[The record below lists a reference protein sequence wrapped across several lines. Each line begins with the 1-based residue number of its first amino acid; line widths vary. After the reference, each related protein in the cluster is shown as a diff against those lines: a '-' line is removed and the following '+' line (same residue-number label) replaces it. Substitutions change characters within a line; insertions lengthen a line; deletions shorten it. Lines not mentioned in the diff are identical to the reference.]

1 MSQGA
6 PSSDPASNNGEP
18 HAVPEEKKVPDL
30 HYSMNTDGI
39 LEWVDPLSDERRKF
53 GKNLGTVVQ
62 TSDNDSG
69 LPAEFSVPVHTVQE
83 DSLPAHYEVLLNGP
97 DASPTVMVPTASG
110 VFETVDQIASNNIA
124 NTALAGNGPA
134 TSDVHFV
141 PLLKS
146 EFDEVRQSLHRAV
159 EDMNEPL
166 TRVALGMLIHD
177 QISLARRQ
185 IAENPIQFDSVIN
198 DVFER
203 VDREAYTLLSNL
215 PVLIDDYSQIE
226 GLLPAFLEVAA
237 KHYDDEVKL
246 VMKTEKKV
254 STSLGVFQ
262 KFLLNIIGTISK
274 RFPVWIDKT
283 ALGNRINAFLSS
295 NDLHRDDKPSFD
307 SYCRHHREEAGRYK
321 GAKILFMTYA
331 SLWESMMPSIADR
344 KMMDWLFTRIEEAH
358 RKLLEAIDSMDFKKK
373 DKLKEL
379 WQQNLTYIRSSFD
392 EALKDAKTVDLP
404 LQRVSIAS
412 AAPSS
417 VQLSAV
423 STKEK
428 DYSLALT
435 KSSIIAGC
443 DIAFLEMERSIRQSI
458 PDQKLA
464 GEVIKELQ
472 AYLFGT
478 VLPQLP
484 EHINEMNFPSL
495 EPLMDLALGVRPFL
509 HAAGLAKYADRV
521 QEKPDAS
528 SLQTFELMG
537 RDTES
542 AVAEACAMFL
552 RPLLE
557 VIDRKLEI
565 ETIELKDFLRI
576 AARSFD
582 AIGPHLDFNSVD
594 SIERTIADK
603 LRQPEIQNFVQLTRD
618 IDRFLQLFLK
628 DNLARID
635 PMVAAKLLDV
645 YDAVHRVQI
654 EEFSSLFP
662 ENGRK
667 AMQVFSERQTDSA
680 IELEGAFPKQ
690 EVVLK
695 EAEVPKTQAS
705 PKEAQES
712 LSSSISKGDLKV
724 ICDAVLEEVA
734 EGLKR
739 FYPNW
744 KGNRDY
750 ESTLGIAR
758 TSVRD
763 ILAECPETLDRNSWN
778 KMEHLVGSAF
788 DFAPFL
794 SGLYVS
800 LSAQQ
805 KILDD
810 DNTINVSSRGAELAF
825 KESELVTH
833 AFLVLL
839 QNIRERLGIPT
850 ISADQLRNFFAETRL
865 CKAHEAGSP
874 APSETRVKLSRFV
887 SRMLAALPERIDHV
901 MAQKIADVIARAE
914 EVDADALGLM
924 GDLAVL
930 FRRNDQIRRDLQKH
944 SLHHLF
950 QSAVAEKASV
960 PAERRESVPEVKS
973 MPRAEFERLCH
984 QMGDEI
990 FAAVSSQFTLDP
1002 TVFDPYSI
1010 RRSVDLI
1017 LKECPEVI
1025 TQENYGKLFDFFNY
1039 SMPYGILLRK
1049 VGLPRNIQK
1058 RITPITDEDP
1068 DKRLLFC
1075 EVQFKQKTRAIL
1087 RVVQEQCGVPTISK
1101 KVFKNTLGEFA
1112 LTQPKKQMAKNLDRN
1127 VYKLADFIDLFLTD
1141 LPEELDRRTMT
1152 HFISV
1157 LYKSEIVGIDLI
1169 AGERDD
1175 LHAALKERLTEAEE
1189 KVLEQIDAL
1198 LRPPQ
1203 LREEAPSMTR
1213 GEFEALC
1220 TQIITDTF
1228 REVQSQMKS
1237 VPLSHPA
1244 LIREFVGVFSRGCP
1258 EKISRDNVDA
1268 LDRLHEGVL
1277 PYPQLLESAGVPKE
1291 MRAKIL
1297 GVDMKPFHGGGE
1309 EVERAKIL
1317 EETMSKASASILEQ
1331 VIHRCGVPTIGKS
1344 DVHNALYSNF
1354 PLTYRP
1360 NGAPLDIDTTFHKL
1374 GYFVTSLLSSLP
1386 DRIDRKLL
1394 SRLLDVLTSTED
1406 AAIDLLTEDPELR
1419 SEMRVKL
1426 QESKKKLLVQMD
1438 ALLDRSGS
1446 NEAAPPVPRTD
1457 IEALVA
1463 DINRRLADSARKL
1476 SKGQDSLAAN
1486 NGLVQIILSHVLA
1499 ECPQVVTAE
1508 NFQHMV
1514 SLRYSICRIPV
1525 AFQDTGVSV
1534 EHQQAILGGDRA
1546 QIDYSTGKD
1555 LEIVPEM
1562 TAELGTLHRLLCDRL
1577 GVPTISAEQFRSAF
1591 HPILIGVKE
1600 AGTNEYYARLSQFA
1614 SNVFAG
1620 LPERLDRHMVRDI
1633 VSAIRR
1639 ADDLSKKFLPPG
1651 PDHLFE
1657 QLRQTE
1663 QTLRDFDDAVIE
1675 TLFTGAASGTSVPSK
1690 AHEKPAE
1697 KTTEETFDPDT
1708 WSTDATLSREVSE
1721 DLGVALLS
1729 CPHLTRDLLK
1739 RKIGDIFSGIFAGDI
1754 DKRLGILT
1762 KAQRKTELQ
1771 VVVPLRDAAQ
1781 RVVSHVTESG
1791 PIQTSESYRMLIGGL
1806 GAIIKNCRGAHLRIA
1821 LTECLAE
1828 AFNATLDGLESMVL
1842 EWQIK
1847 QGDGRNGNGGGE
1859 DEKKDGVVEE
1869 SQPTLLTHKEI
1880 LKVLADANEE
1890 ASRVLGIKTVMR
1902 KDKSLEGIQSST
1914 PVSIRSMNDLL
1925 VILYSTIGRSEYLQ
1939 TYASSDAQ
1947 RDEVHRVFE
1956 RSMRKLAEKMPDAP
1970 DSSVNLL
1977 SLQYLDPL
1985 APLATVHIG
1994 PEEFSLKSD
2003 EVFSEAAAARI
2014 ARSIPGRVLPVAL
2027 LAMKESMQR
2036 IRILLQNFA
2045 RKLLPDGVRSSME
2058 IQMLSEF
2065 LSSLIFRDNVSDATD
2080 KQFRQTVPRVERKTT
2095 MTEFSTRLL
2104 NRWNSMA
2111 HAMFDSVMNPPEPEK
2126 AESTPGETGIAEGS
2140 DDRASGPVP
2149 TSSVED
2155 EITAADVGVIG
2166 STDHEPETEKESV
2179 ASGEVIEPTPEPE
2192 PIDPLAEAMH
2202 ASGSTDPALHIGTL
2216 FDLSLSIHSERVF
2229 RSMVHQHS
2237 MKDTEEIA
2245 AEMERIVDVCH
2256 DAIAQA
2262 MREIMQPGFQPTVIT
2277 LQVIAARAIDL
2288 VTTGV
2293 HENFVHTTSE
2303 QRDALIREVCES
2315 IGRPDIA
2322 AEELLILEGTPF
2334 QEVSSTPSAIPSET
2348 TDSPLLPAPV
2358 VEPRKKGV
2366 RSAADQFIAQRVR
2379 AEQRQQLDVVLK
2391 QLQIIETERPGL
2403 EDGLQKAFEELRA
2416 RAAGGDMEA
2425 SATVV
2430 NFHNMQQQFLQ
2441 YFQLLLDSKQS

>member
-39 LEWVDPLSDERRKF
+39 LEWVDPLSDQRRKF
-53 GKNLGTVVQ
+53 GQNLGTVVQ

-69 LPAEFSVPVHTVQE
+69 LPAEFSVPAHPVQE
-83 DSLPAHYEVLLNGP
+83 GSLPAHYEVLLNGP

-124 NTALAGNGPA
+124 NTAVAGNGPA
-134 TSDVHFV
+134 TSDVQFV

-146 EFDEVRQSLHRAV
+146 EFDEVRESLHRVV
-159 EDMNEPL
+159 ENVNEPL
-166 TRVALGMLIHD
+166 MRVALGMLIHD

-185 IAENPIQFDSVIN
+185 IAENPIQFDPVISSIF
-198 DVFER
+198 DR
-203 VDREAYTLLSNL
+203 VDREAYTLLLNL

-274 RFPVWIDKT
+274 RFPVWIDTT
-283 ALGNRINAFLSS
+283 ALGNRINAFLNS

-307 SYCRHHREEAGRYK
+307 AYCRHHREEAGRYR

-358 RKLLEAIDSMDFKKK
+358 KKLSEAIDSMDFKKK
-373 DKLKEL
+373 DTLKEL

-404 LQRVSIAS
+404 LERVSIAS
-412 AAPSS
+412 AGPSPIQPSAPT
-417 VQLSAV
+417 
-423 STKEK
+423 TKEK

-443 DIAFLEMERSIRQSI
+443 DIAFLEMGRSIRQSI
-458 PDQKLA
+458 PDQNLA
-464 GEVIKELQ
+464 GDVIKELQ

-509 HAAGLAKYADRV
+509 HAAGLRGYADRV

-537 RDTES
+537 RDTEA

-582 AIGPHLDFNSVD
+582 AIGPYLDFNSVD
-594 SIERTIADK
+594 SIERIIADK

-635 PMVAAKLLDV
+635 PMIAAKLLDV

-712 LSSSISKGDLKV
+712 LPSSISKGDLKV

-744 KGNRDY
+744 KGNHDY

-788 DFAPFL
+788 DVAPFL

-805 KILDD
+805 KILED

-930 FRRNDQIRRDLQKH
+930 FRRNDHIRRDLQKH

-950 QSAVAEKASV
+950 QSAVAEKTSV
-960 PAERRESVPEVKS
+960 PAERTESVPETKS
-973 MPRAEFERLCH
+973 MPRADFERLCH

-1017 LKECPEVI
+1017 LKQCPEVI
-1025 TQENYGKLFDFFNY
+1025 TQENYGELFDFFNY

-1049 VGLPRNIQK
+1049 VGLHRNLQK

-1075 EVQFKQKTRAIL
+1075 EVQFKQKTREIL
-1087 RVVQEQCGVPTISK
+1087 SVIQKECGVPTIGK
-1101 KVFKNTLGEFA
+1101 EVFKNTLNDFA
-1112 LTQPKKQMAKNLDRN
+1112 LTQPRAQMAKSLDRN
-1127 VYKLADFIDLFLTD
+1127 VYKLADFINLFLAD
-1141 LPEELDRRTMT
+1141 LPQELDRRTMT

-1157 LYKSEIVGIDLI
+1157 LYKAEIVGIDLI
-1169 AGERDD
+1169 AGDRDD
-1175 LHAALKERLTEAEE
+1175 LHAALKKKLKEAE
-1189 KVLEQIDAL
+1189 KSAIAQIDAL
-1198 LRPPQ
+1198 LQPPQ
-1203 LREEAPSMTR
+1203 LREAAPSMTR
-1213 GEFEALC
+1213 AELEALC
-1220 TQIITDTF
+1220 TQIVTDVF
-1228 REVQSQMKS
+1228 KEVQ
-1237 VPLSHPA
+1237 PTIRDIPFGHPA
-1244 LIREFVGVFSRGCP
+1244 FLREFAAAFSMRCP
-1258 EKISRDNVDA
+1258 ERISRDNFDA
-1268 LDRLHEGVL
+1268 LDALHEGAV
-1277 PYPQLLESAGVPKE
+1277 PYPALLEAAGIPEDIREKIIGLDIKPYDAGAKE
-1291 MRAKIL
+1291 VAQARLLETTLSRAAQLIW
-1297 GVDMKPFHGGGE
+1297 
-1309 EVERAKIL
+1309 
-1317 EETMSKASASILEQ
+1317 ET
-1331 VIHRCGVPTIGKS
+1331 VIRRCRVPTIGK
-1344 DVHNALYSNF
+1344 
-1354 PLTYRP
+1354 
-1360 NGAPLDIDTTFHKL
+1360 LDFQNELPATFTLARRASEQSMDLDTTFQRLAHFTT
-1374 GYFVTSLLSSLP
+1374 GLLSALP
-1386 DRIDRKLL
+1386 ERIDRRLL
-1394 SRLLDVLTSTED
+1394 SRLLDVLANAEEV
-1406 AAIDLLTEDPELR
+1406 AIDLMTED
-1419 SEMRVKL
+1419 SEMRNAMRAAL
-1426 QESKKKLLVQMD
+1426 QESKQKAFVQMD
-1438 ALLDRSGS
+1438 ALLESAGPS
-1446 NEAAPPVPRTD
+1446 EAAPPVPRTD

-1463 DINRRLADSARKL
+1463 DINRRLAYSSKRV
-1476 SKGQDSLAAN
+1476 SKGQGSLAAN

-1534 EHQQAILGGDRA
+1534 EHQQEILGGDRA

-1620 LPERLDRHMVRDI
+1620 LPERLDRYMVQDI

-1651 PDHLFE
+1651 PDELFQ
-1657 QLRQTE
+1657 QLRNTE

-1675 TLFTGAASGTSVPSK
+1675 KLFANPAFDKYVPSK

-1806 GAIIKNCRGAHLRIA
+1806 GAIIKNCQTSYLRIA
-1821 LTECLAE
+1821 LTEYLAE
-1828 AFNATLDGLESMVL
+1828 AFNAALDGLESMVL
-1842 EWQIK
+1842 EWGAK
-1847 QGDGRNGNGGGE
+1847 KGDGGNGNGGGE

-1939 TYASSDAQ
+1939 TYASNDAQ

-1985 APLATVHIG
+1985 APLAKVHIG
-1994 PEEFSLKSD
+1994 PEEFSLKCD

-2036 IRILLQNFA
+2036 IRILLQDFA
-2045 RKLLPDGVRSSME
+2045 KKLLPDGVRSPME

-2080 KQFRQTVPRVERKTT
+2080 KQFRQTVPRIERKTT

-2111 HAMFDSVMNPPEPEK
+2111 HAMLDSVMNPPEPEK

-2149 TSSVED
+2149 ASSVED
-2155 EITAADVGVIG
+2155 EITAADVEVIG
-2166 STDHEPETEKESV
+2166 STDHESETEEDSV
-2179 ASGEVIEPTPEPE
+2179 APGEVIEPTPEPE

-2237 MKDTEEIA
+2237 MRDTEEIA

-2256 DAIAQA
+2256 DAIVEA
-2262 MREIMQPGFQPTVIT
+2262 MTEIMQPGFQPTVIT

-2334 QEVSSTPSAIPSET
+2334 QEVSSAPSAIPSET

-2425 SATVV
+2425 SDTLADFQAIQRTV
-2430 NFHNMQQQFLQ
+2430 LQ
-2441 YFQLLLDSKQS
+2441 MLLSKLPSR